1 MEAYR
6 LDIVQELFS
15 LITTSTIETEAILAI
30 GTIETIT
37 GTETITGIETEA
49 GTEVTVAVE
58 IGTTTATVADPRIGT
73 TTEIITIAEIQ
84 DLQIIETTAIV
95 GIRGQMKIEATQVTG
110 EVEAQEAMLRVQHLR
125 ETEIAEQSLQV
136 PHQEGV
142 KAIGEKRFK
151 LHDLLLKAR
160 IRAVQA
166 EAPIMAEPVC
176 QTEVKLTIQAEEE
189 IISDNKNGDFRS
201 PFLFRAKAD

>member
-1 MEAYR
+1 M
-6 LDIVQELFS
+6 
-15 LITTSTIETEAILAI
+15 
-30 GTIETIT
+30 
-37 GTETITGIETEA
+37 
-49 GTEVTVAVE
+49 
-58 IGTTTATVADPRIGT
+58 
-73 TTEIITIAEIQ
+73 AEIRG
-84 DLQIIETTAIV
+84 LRILEAMALAEIL
-95 GIRGQMKIEATQVTG
+95 GQMKVEATQVTG
-110 EVEAQEAMLRVQHLR
+110 GVEALEAMLRAQHLR
-125 ETEIAEQSLQV
+125 ETEIVEQNLQV

-201 PFLFRAKAD
+201 PFLFKAKAG

>member
-1 MEAYR
+1 M
-6 LDIVQELFS
+6 
-15 LITTSTIETEAILAI
+15 
-30 GTIETIT
+30 
-37 GTETITGIETEA
+37 
-49 GTEVTVAVE
+49 
-58 IGTTTATVADPRIGT
+58 
-73 TTEIITIAEIQ
+73 AEIRG
-84 DLQIIETTAIV
+84 LRILEAMALAEIL
-95 GIRGQMKIEATQVTG
+95 GQMKVEATQVTG
-110 EVEAQEAMLRVQHLR
+110 GVEALEAMLRAQHLR
-125 ETEIAEQSLQV
+125 ETEIAEQKLQV

-201 PFLFRAKAD
+201 PFLFKAKAG